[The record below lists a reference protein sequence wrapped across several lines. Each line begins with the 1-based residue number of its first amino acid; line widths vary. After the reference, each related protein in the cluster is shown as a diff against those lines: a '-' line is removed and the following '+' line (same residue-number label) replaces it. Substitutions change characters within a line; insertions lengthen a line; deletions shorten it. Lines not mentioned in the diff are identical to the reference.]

1 MRIPKRYGESKVDK
15 CPFCN
20 ERAIAMNKQGI
31 PVCRKHTG
39 KELGLMRCICGEIL
53 DLKHG
58 KYGPFFT
65 CMNCGPVNMR
75 KALEINSSDVGYKVK
90 SSKAGSKAR
99 SSNPKSDPKHDSKT
113 NSNVNSKNAGNSK
126 SSTTGSEYSSKRYPI
141 TMKEEYIRSDDPR
154 YFD

>member
-15 CPFCN
+15 CPFCS

-31 PVCRKHTG
+31 PVCRKHTDR
-39 KELGLMRCICGEIL
+39 ELGLMRCICGEIL

-65 CMNCGPVNMR
+65 CMSCGPINMR

-90 SSKAGSKAR
+90 I
-99 SSNPKSDPKHDSKT
+99 
-113 NSNVNSKNAGNSK
+113 NSKNSRSNQTSDSKPNSK
-126 SSTTGSEYSSKRYPI
+126 VNSTNVNPRPQRTSSTDSSNKRYPI